1 MMAARGVRGGCAARV
16 GAVGDGVES
25 GDVGG
30 WLAGFGAVGD
40 GAVGFIGW
48 GGRS

>member
-1 MMAARGVRGGCAARV
+1 MMAARGVRGSCEVEV

-30 WLAGFGAVGD
+30 WLAGFSAVGD

>member
-1 MMAARGVRGGCAARV
+1 MMAARGVRGGCAV
-16 GAVGDGVES
+16 GAGAVVDGVES

-40 GAVGFIGW
+40 GVVGFIGW